1 MKGNIKMG
9 KYYLN
14 GILNIYE
21 VIEEIGKGATATVYR
36 VRNNGKDYA
45 FKLFSD
51 TTDEGRR
58 MMREEADKLKML
70 GGDVAPKFIEII
82 DKGKVFGIVME
93 LIEGITLKERIY
105 ETGIKMTE
113 TVATSI
119 AEGLCDQIIKMHNLE
134 TPIIYRDLK
143 PSNIILDYKIS
154 DHTNDDTEEFSYK
167 SIFNVRL
174 IDFGAAR
181 FYEADDNNDTYNGDT
196 VNLGTKG
203 YAAPE
208 QFGGIGQTSPQTD
221 IYGIGMIL
229 YQMVTGL
236 DPSKQGYEMRD
247 IMDINPELSPELNRI
262 IRKCTSP
269 HAKDRYSSV
278 EELKETLSTYGI
290 DVCERKIKEEIK
302 LGAFAATLITS
313 VVMMFAGIFF
323 YGNSIKALAAGR
335 ETYLTASR
343 EAGDENSRQEAMGV
357 AAILT
362 ESESDYRIKSKI
374 DMLYDKHTDIKKE
387 NNENLINDILSK
399 PEWTRQE
406 VMALRFKYIKKY
418 LSGMKEYITG
428 KRNAEY
434 YMQSIKET
442 IPGLNNT
449 LDTTKVVKTADKIL
463 GGINKDK
470 KLAILSMALSAIF
483 LIDSRIIWNYCSLD
497 LLIAEKKELAGYK
510 ISCLVDNLYEK
521 IFSKKRS
528 KANKNYIKKG
538 EIIADDNYV
547 IEKDI
552 VITYDSVNL

>member
-70 GGDVAPKFIEII
+70 GGDVAPKFVEII
-82 DKGKVFGIVME
+82 DKGKAFGIVME

-229 YQMVTGL
+229 YQMVTGI
-236 DPSKQGYEMRD
+236 DPSKTGYEMKD

-269 HAKDRYSSV
+269 HSGDRYFSV
-278 EELKETLSTYGI
+278 EELKEALLTYGI
-290 DVCERKIKEEIK
+290 DVCERKIKEKIK
-302 LGAFAATLITS
+302 LGVFAATLITS

-335 ETYLTASR
+335 ETYLTAAR
-343 EAGDENSRQEAMGV
+343 EAGDGNSRQEALNV
-357 AAILT
+357 AAILS
-362 ESESDYRIKSKI
+362 ESESDYRIKSKL
-374 DMLYDKHTDIKKE
+374 DMLYKRHTNIKKE
-387 NNENLINDILSK
+387 NNEKLINDILAK
-399 PEWTRQE
+399 PEWSRQE
-406 VMALRFKYIKKY
+406 VMALRLKYLKKYITE
-418 LSGMKEYITG
+418 MKVYIIG
-428 KRNAEY
+428 KRDAKY
-434 YMQSIKET
+434 YMQCIKDKMPE
-442 IPGLNNT
+442 LNHNVEAA
-449 LDTTKVVKTADKIL
+449 KAVKTADKIL

-470 KLAILSMALSAIF
+470 KIAILSMVLSVVL
-483 LIDSRIIWNYCSLD
+483 LIDSRIIWNYGCLD
-497 LLIAEKKELAGYK
+497 LIFAEKKELAGYK
-510 ISCLVDNLYEK
+510 LSCFIDNLYEK
-521 IFSKKRS
+521 IFNKKRI
-528 KANKNYIKKG
+528 KAYKSDLRKG
-538 EIIADDNYV
+538 EIIAEDNYV

-552 VITYDSVNL
+552 VITYDSVNI